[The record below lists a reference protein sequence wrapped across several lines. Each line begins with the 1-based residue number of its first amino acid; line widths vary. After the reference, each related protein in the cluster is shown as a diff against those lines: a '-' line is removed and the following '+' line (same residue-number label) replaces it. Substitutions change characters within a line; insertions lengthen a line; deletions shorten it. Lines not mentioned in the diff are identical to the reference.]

1 MVYLSEKKEPKKKNG
16 NARAAKTNSQ
26 GSNSNADP
34 NQAVAKSP
42 DEANSQ
48 ENAFQ
53 PLIEVPKLTPG
64 QMEAAKTFNFPLDK
78 LFNGLERINAFY
90 MLHTKQMEEIH
101 NAFKK
106 LDEILPTLQQ
116 RTLPT
121 QTTTTQPQQAPGQ
134 GVNLGELIKEG
145 SKLLKGESEDTLLN
159 TQLKQM
165 MIDSFKSKISF
176 SDTFEKI
183 TLAKMAGKTSKDI
196 GELLGI

>member
-1 MVYLSEKKEPKKKNG
+1 M
-16 NARAAKTNSQ
+16 
-26 GSNSNADP
+26 
-34 NQAVAKSP
+34 AKSP